1 MDAIHRRRLRIAASH
16 LAQPLRCPTPSPA
29 ATATPAPPAGL
40 SVDLSGRLAL
50 VTGATGQLGR
60 TMVKVL
66 ATAGADVAV
75 HYRGNREKAESL
87 SVSAPQPCPP
97 GLPLPKH
104 ATRTYRDPAATLSSS
119 LPLPLPLAPYSAPPQ
134 LPLTPT
140 VLGSCRDVEALGR
153 RACAVHAAVDDE
165 ASVQGMKEAIEA
177 AMGEAP
183 DIVVAN
189 AVQQYDWTSVLEQ
202 GVEDYES
209 QFR

>member
-87 SVSAPQPCPP
+87 SVSPPQPCPP
-97 GLPLPKH
+97 ASHPPGHRYRSPKVV
-104 ATRTYRDPAATLSSS
+104 RDPALFLFSASTSASCS
-119 LPLPLPLAPYSAPPQ
+119 LLCP
-134 LPLTPT
+134 TPT
-140 VLGSCRDVEALGR
+140 A
-153 RACAVHAAVDDE
+153 AHAH
-165 ASVQGMKEAIEA
+165 G
-177 AMGEAP
+177 P
-183 DIVVAN
+183 
-189 AVQQYDWTSVLEQ
+189 
-202 GVEDYES
+202 
-209 QFR
+209 R